1 MSIQS
6 VSSSGT
12 SLPQQSGASAS
23 GDERPARPV
32 SQPPA
37 SAELGAV
44 QPSPQQLQDA
54 VTEINK
60 ALESS
65 SENLQFAVD
74 HDTGKTVVKV
84 IDSSTNEVIRQIPS
98 QEALAIARS
107 LDRLQGILLKQKA

>member
-6 VSSSGT
+6 VANNST
-12 SLPQQSGASAS
+12 SLPQQPAAPATGA
-23 GDERPARPV
+23 ERPARTA
-32 SQPPA
+32 QQTGQELTPA
-37 SAELGAV
+37 RPSA
-44 QPSPQQLQDA
+44 QQLQEA
-54 VTEINK
+54 VGAINK
-60 ALESS
+60 TLEST

-98 QEALAIARS
+98 QEVLAIAQS